1 MNYDWLQSLRVVES
15 SAFIAAPL
23 AGMTLAQFGADVI
36 RVDPIGGG
44 IDYRRLPLM
53 PGGRSLYWTGL
64 NKGKRSIAVDL
75 RRPEGR
81 ELVQALAVGGGD
93 DGGLVL
99 TNLSWE
105 WLSHAVL
112 AGRRADVI
120 TCTICGNADGSTA
133 VDYTVNCAT
142 GFPAI
147 TGGGSIDAPVNNVVP
162 AWDLAC
168 AYQAAFAL
176 LAAVDRRRRTGRGS
190 ELRLALS
197 DVAFAALSHLGM
209 IAEAEV
215 LEEERPSLGNHVYGA
230 FGRDFGTSDDR
241 RIMIVAISSGQWKAL
256 LRASRLDAQMSQLQS
271 RLGLDFMRE
280 ADRYRA
286 REEIAAIVA
295 GWCAKHRLEDVA
307 RLFEEHRV
315 CWGLYRTVRDL
326 VAHDPRVAVPEGGA
340 PTPSIFELLDTPGVG
355 RHRAAGTPIRL
366 ATDVRGATRPAPLLG
381 QHTDEVLE
389 GVLGLDPGA
398 VGRLHDAGIV
408 AGPEREPTA
417 AQGA

>member
-15 SAFIAAPL
+15 SAFVAAPL
-23 AGMTLAQFGADVI
+23 AGLTLAQFGADVI

-44 IDYRRLPLM
+44 IDYGRLPLM

-147 TGGGSIDAPVNNVVP
+147 TGGGSIEAPVNNVVP

-197 DVAFAALSHLGM
+197 EVAFAALSHLGM

-215 LEEERPSLGNHVYGA
+215 LDEERPSLGNHVYGA
-230 FGRDFGTSDDR
+230 FGRDFGTSDGR

-256 LRASRLDAQMSQLQS
+256 LRA
-271 RLGLDFMRE
+271 
-280 ADRYRA
+280 
-286 REEIAAIVA
+286 
-295 GWCAKHRLEDVA
+295 A
-307 RLFEEHRV
+307 RL
-315 CWGLYRTVRDL
+315 
-326 VAHDPRVAVPEGGA
+326 
-340 PTPSIFELLDTPGVG
+340 
-355 RHRAAGTPIRL
+355 
-366 ATDVRGATRPAPLLG
+366 
-381 QHTDEVLE
+381 
-389 GVLGLDPGA
+389 
-398 VGRLHDAGIV
+398 
-408 AGPEREPTA
+408 
-417 AQGA
+417 